1 MAAIATTT
9 TGSLRRRHPGDAA
22 DCRKVLHNKHVQA
35 GGAGLVCDTGD
46 VQTRYVAPGSV
57 FERLTYLAD
66 AQDYRL
72 IAVRVGNLLKYDA
85 TINEINRVGGAL
97 FKFTRQSFPNDAI
110 TSQRAQLVHD
120 WILTLGRQELGAEER
135 NGLLVRFCTQIAP
148 AQHKEAVQVILDEN
162 GIRAGSKEAWDFFA
176 RRNFHSQVVKHARSL
191 FVQGNHFHAVF
202 EACKA
207 YNVEVRA
214 KAKSLKDG
222 QALMLE
228 VWGSEKGVLK
238 VTQCLTETDRNVQDG
253 IKFLSAGL
261 MQAMRNPTA
270 HEPALDWPIARE
282 DCLDILSFV
291 SFLFRQLDKAT
302 YFKP

>member
-1 MAAIATTT
+1 MAD
-9 TGSLRRRHPGDAA
+9 S
-22 DCRKVLHNKHVQA
+22 
-35 GGAGLVCDTGD
+35 
-46 VQTRYVAPGSV
+46 
-57 FERLTYLAD
+57 
-66 AQDYRL
+66 QDYRL

-97 FKFTRQSFPNDAI
+97 FKFARQSFPNESI

-135 NGLLVRFCTQIAP
+135 NGLLVRFCTQITP
-148 AQHKEAVQVILDEN
+148 PQHKEAVQAILDEN
-162 GIRAGSKEAWDFFA
+162 GIRAGSKETWDLFA
-176 RRNFHSQVVKHARSL
+176 GRSFHPTVVRHARAL
-191 FVQGNHFHAVF
+191 FLQGNHFHAVF

-207 YNVEVRA
+207 YNADVRA

-228 VWGSEKGVLK
+228 VWGSDKGVLK
-238 VTQCLTETDRNVQDG
+238 VTPCISETDRNVQDG
-253 IKFLSAGL
+253 IKVLSAGL

-291 SFLFRQLDKAT
+291 SFLFRQLDKAA
-302 YFKP
+302 YFKQ